1 MKKLN
6 RITVI
11 LFLFA
16 IPLISFSQ
24 NEENRGYRV
33 KLGDPVPSFTLH
45 MINGETWTN
54 NDLKDKTVVIQF
66 TGSWCSVCKK
76 EMPELESR
84 VWQKYKDEDFLLIG
98 IDIKDTRDR
107 MIPFIEKTGVS
118 YPIAWDP
125 EAKIF
130 DLFTL
135 KGAGVT
141 RNIVINKKGEIV
153 FLTRLFEEKEFQ
165 AMIDKIDELVN
176 L

>member
-1 MKKLN
+1 M
-6 RITVI
+6 
-11 LFLFA
+11 
-16 IPLISFSQ
+16 IS
-24 NEENRGYRV
+24 
-33 KLGDPVPSFTLH
+33 
-45 MINGETWTN
+45 
-54 NDLKDKTVVIQF
+54 
-66 TGSWCSVCKK
+66 
-76 EMPELESR
+76 
-84 VWQKYKDEDFLLIG
+84 
-98 IDIKDTRDR
+98 
-107 MIPFIEKTGVS
+107 FIEKTGVT

-125 EAKIF
+125 KAEIF